1 MAIKLRFILPV
12 FCVLIMQG
20 PAFAGSASGG
30 PPQFPADKL
39 IELSKKVER
48 EAAARGAVVAI
59 ISRVGRPASE
69 LPDGIEF
76 THVGFAVYSKITLD
90 DGRVIPGYAVYNLYQ
105 SDETRNSSYLLQDY
119 PLDYYAS
126 VHELKAGII
135 IPTPELQRR
144 LLKVIFS
151 DTYKALH
158 NPRYSA
164 VSNPSNTRYQN
175 CTEFVLD
182 VINAAIYETSDYRK
196 IKTNIEAYF
205 TPQRVAE
212 NPVKLLLGSIF
223 IADITTSDHAGPVA
237 TATFWSIARYL
248 ERYGLADEVFTVRV
262 E

>member
-1 MAIKLRFILPV
+1 MAIKFRYIIPV
-12 FCVLIMQG
+12 LCVLMV
-20 PAFAGSASGG
+20 PALAFAGSASGG

-48 EAAARGAVVAI
+48 ETAARGAIVAI

-76 THVGFAVYSKITLD
+76 THVGLAVYSNITLD

-105 SDETRNSSYLLQDY
+105 SDEIRNISYLLQDY

-126 VHELKAGII
+126 VQELKAGII
-135 IPTPELQRR
+135 IPTPELQKR

-151 DTYKALH
+151 DTYKNLH

-164 VSNPSNTRYQN
+164 VSNPYNTRYQN

-196 IKTNIEAYF
+196 IKANIEAYF
-205 TPQRVAE
+205 ESQRIAA

-223 IADITTSDHAGPVA
+223 KADITTSDHSGPVA

-248 ERYGLADEVFTVRV
+248 ERYGLADEVLTVRV